1 MHENTQE
8 ITDIILKAAKKA
20 LKETSG
26 EPEPGMTQP
35 IQWPVECTIGPGL
48 EGGIAC
54 ETKIG
59 YVNGSKGWLIYRGY
73 NIFDLCAKSSY
84 EEVSYLLLHGSLP
97 TVRAFKIFQNKLVDY
112 RYLNKTLRLLMG
124 FPVEDMNTMAALRM
138 GVSMMRQEFTFR
150 DQEEG
155 PDYGEVIGSDED
167 SIPMELKPWGDK
179 HAIYEFNISLEY
191 SH

>member
-26 EPEPGMTQP
+26 EPEPEMTQP

-84 EEVSYLLLHGSLP
+84 EEVSYLLLHGQIEPPKIYSISFKTDQP
-97 TVRAFKIFQNKLVDY
+97 TDLDSPRGLVNAGNPDRKASQIITNRCPEY
-112 RYLNKTLRLLMG
+112 MRRL
-124 FPVEDMNTMAALRM
+124 A
-138 GVSMMRQEFTFR
+138 
-150 DQEEG
+150 
-155 PDYGEVIGSDED
+155 
-167 SIPMELKPWGDK
+167 W
-179 HAIYEFNISLEY
+179 
-191 SH
+191 